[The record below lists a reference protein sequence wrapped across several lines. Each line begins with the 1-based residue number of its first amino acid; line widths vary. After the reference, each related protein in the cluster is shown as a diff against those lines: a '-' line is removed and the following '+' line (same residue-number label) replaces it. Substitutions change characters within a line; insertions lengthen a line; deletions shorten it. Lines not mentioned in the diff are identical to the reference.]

1 MANPIVNVINRLKTD
16 ATLVGTLGPTGYS
29 GILQGGVWDRPLR
42 RDPGP
47 GQTVDAFYE
56 AGVRGRMIRPSIVV
70 VDRGDAPHPQEE
82 AIYTA
87 YRQDCYVYFYAPATT
102 SGKNSIYAAQGRVKQ
117 LLHYWRFQT
126 DDGPWASVDYV
137 GRLGVYDNE
146 EFIGSV
152 MDYSRYQIT
161 SRFSDEV

>member
-117 LLHYWRFQT
+117 LLTTGGSKPTTVR
-126 DDGPWASVDYV
+126 GRASTTWGDWGCMIMRSSS
-137 GRLGVYDNE
+137 GR
-146 EFIGSV
+146 
-152 MDYSRYQIT
+152 
-161 SRFSDEV
+161 